1 LSLFCRMKIGLS
13 YDLKEKVPATQ
24 GCPEDAL
31 EEYDSLETVEAVAK
45 AIEAQSHTVVRLGGG
60 KDFLTNILQENVE
73 FVFNIAEGL
82 GNYRSR
88 EAQVPSVLEMLNIP
102 YSGSDPLCLAICLDK
117 PLTQKI
123 VALAGVA
130 TPRCRV
136 INHRQQLE
144 EMDWGDFPT
153 PAFVKPAHE
162 GSSKGIR
169 LASRAESPE
178 QITAAVKRLLQHYQ
192 QPVIVE
198 EFITGDEVTVGLV
211 GKSPPQVVGIMR
223 IVPKKKSDYFIYSL
237 EVKRDWEAL
246 VNYECPAQLETG
258 ILKKITD
265 SSLKAFE
272 VLGCRDFA
280 RLDFRVSSNGIP
292 YFLEINPLPG
302 LNPKS
307 GDLPIMAGIMGWTH
321 QALISAIL
329 KAALGRY
336 PRCAAK

>member
-1 LSLFCRMKIGLS
+1 M
-13 YDLKEKVPATQ
+13 
-24 GCPEDAL
+24 
-31 EEYDSLETVEAVAK
+31 
-45 AIEAQSHTVVRLGGG
+45 
-60 KDFLTNILQENVE
+60 
-73 FVFNIAEGL
+73 
-82 GNYRSR
+82 
-88 EAQVPSVLEMLNIP
+88 
-102 YSGSDPLCLAICLDK
+102 
-117 PLTQKI
+117 
-123 VALAGVA
+123 
-130 TPRCRV
+130 
-136 INHRQQLE
+136 
-144 EMDWGDFPT
+144 
-153 PAFVKPAHE
+153 
-162 GSSKGIR
+162 
-169 LASRAESPE
+169 
-178 QITAAVKRLLQHYQ
+178 
-192 QPVIVE
+192 VE

-211 GKSPPQVVGIMR
+211 GISPPQVVGIMR

-280 RLDFRVSSNGIP
+280 RLDFRVGSNGIP

-307 GDLPIMAGIMGWTH
+307 GDLPIMAGMMGWTH

-329 KAALGRY
+329 KAALGRC